1 MNTDFTICVG
11 TVGAG
16 VWFSPDGGEHWRR
29 SRMNLPFEAE
39 PGEIQIRSL
48 AVSAHNPHHVLAG
61 SEAGLY
67 LSEDNGAQWNL
78 IESPAGNRQ
87 IWSVAFHPDNH
98 RVAVC
103 YVNAKVVSIY
113 DTEKGELVANLPV
126 GPTSNAVAAWHPDG
140 TRLAVGS
147 SRFIQIW
154 DVKTRRKKAQSAQK
168 ECREHLH
175 RR

>member
-1 MNTDFTICVG
+1 MTSDFTICVG

-48 AVSAHNPHHVLAG
+48 AVSPHNPHHVLAG

-78 IESPAGNRQ
+78 IESPAGSRQ
-87 IWSVAFHPDNH
+87 IWSVAFHPGDPNTIFFGTKH
-98 RVAVC
+98 PAVYRSRDRGKTWEQLPIPMADRC
-103 YVNAKVVSIY
+103 LAGAPKVTNIIVDPRDKKTIW
-113 DTEKGELVANLPV
+113 V
-126 GPTSNAVAAWHPDG
+126 GVEIDG
-140 TRLAVGS
+140 VY
-147 SRFIQIW
+147 
-154 DVKTRRKKAQSAQK
+154 
-168 ECREHLH
+168 C
-175 RR
+175 